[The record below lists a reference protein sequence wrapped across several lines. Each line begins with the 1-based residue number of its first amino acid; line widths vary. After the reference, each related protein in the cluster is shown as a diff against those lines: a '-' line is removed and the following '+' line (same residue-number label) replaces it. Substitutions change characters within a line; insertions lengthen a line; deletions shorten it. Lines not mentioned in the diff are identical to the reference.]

1 MNIKLN
7 NIEFECEWTCEYWLA
22 DDGVLMVSRRGVDA
36 RERWRR
42 LSWNP
47 CRRTTTTNSSR
58 DKGRKRVLHPA
69 RWWGEE
75 LIQHFFAGET
85 CTKKAMKNE
94 CWLSSTSLLTAR
106 CGARLLSVQDCRRL
120 SPSTTSAKKKKY
132 FLRTGQTNYWQKYS
146 SPKTLSQMFP
156 IASPYAIAYSE
167 TKDAEEL
174 ARVKEQTFD
183 VVSRIT
189 GLPFNTYC
197 HN

>member
-1 MNIKLN
+1 MTECWWSVGEGLMRENVGEDCRGTPADELPPRTAVETKVENGFCTPHVDEERSSFNIFSRGRRARRKL
-7 NIEFECEWTCEYWLA
+7 W
-22 DDGVLMVSRRGVDA
+22 
-36 RERWRR
+36 
-42 LSWNP
+42 
-47 CRRTTTTNSSR
+47 
-58 DKGRKRVLHPA
+58 
-69 RWWGEE
+69 
-75 LIQHFFAGET
+75 
-85 CTKKAMKNE
+85 KNE

-132 FLRTGQTNYWQKYS
+132 FLRTGQTNYRQKYS